1 MPSFRVIFRQWF
13 AKFSRLLQ
21 VKEALLFFVM
31 SCLYVA
37 PRLAKG
43 ERSLNAP
50 NTPLANF
57 GSLTPQSTI
66 VMLPHPP
73 SRQENL
79 KIIITRP
86 QEVGIYPLIL
96 WSHGVT
102 STPDVYPSLIDY
114 WVSHGYIVIA
124 PRHRDS
130 REIPEDT
137 RAYSFENWQERP
149 QEVSFILDQL
159 PIIGSIVPDLVNKI
173 DLRHVAAGGYSFGGQ
188 MALLLAGAG
197 QKENLDFKDNR
208 IQAVIAISPAGP
220 RDFFHPS
227 SFTTIDTPLL
237 VSAGTRDTA
246 KYPDRL
252 LGQGWRWHTS
262 PYFFAKGGD
271 KYLAVAT
278 LAQHDYDGIEKVS
291 AGQES
296 PYVQA
301 LQMLTLDFLN
311 VYLKDDRAAKFALSP
326 LPVFTTT
333 CGIIRFFK
341 R

>member
-31 SCLYVA
+31 SSFYGA
-37 PRLAKG
+37 PLLAKAD
-43 ERSLNAP
+43 RNLSVP
-50 NTPLANF
+50 NTPLENF
-57 GSLTPQSTI
+57 GSLTPQTTT

-79 KIIITRP
+79 KIVITRP
-86 QEVGIYPLIL
+86 KEAGIYPLVL

-102 STPDVYPSLIDY
+102 STPDVYPSLINV
-114 WVSHGYIVIA
+114 WASHGYIIIA

-137 RAYSFENWQERP
+137 RAYAFENWQERP

-159 PIIGSIVPDLVNKI
+159 PIIESMVPDLVNKI
-173 DLRHVAAGGYSFGGQ
+173 DLRHIAAGGYSFGGQ
-188 MALLLAGAG
+188 TALLLAGAG

-227 SFTTIDTPLL
+227 SFITVDTPLL
-237 VSAGTRDTA
+237 VTAGTRDTA

-262 PYFFAKGGD
+262 PYFFAKGRD

-278 LAQHDYDGIEKVS
+278 LAQHDYDGIENVA

-301 LQMLTLDFLN
+301 LQRLTLDFLN
-311 VYLKDDRAAKFALSP
+311 AYLKDDRAAKFALRP
-326 LPVFTTT
+326 LHVFITTG
-333 CGIIRFFK
+333 GIIRFF
-341 R
+341 RR

>member
-1 MPSFRVIFRQWF
+1 V
-13 AKFSRLLQ
+13 
-21 VKEALLFFVM
+21 
-31 SCLYVA
+31 
-37 PRLAKG
+37 
-43 ERSLNAP
+43 P
-50 NTPLANF
+50 NTPLENF
-57 GSLTPQSTI
+57 GSLTPQTTT

-79 KIIITRP
+79 KIVITRP
-86 QEVGIYPLIL
+86 KEAGIYPLVL

-102 STPDVYPSLIDY
+102 STPDVYPSLINV
-114 WVSHGYIVIA
+114 WASHGYIIIA

-137 RAYSFENWQERP
+137 RAYAFENWQERP

-159 PIIGSIVPDLVNKI
+159 PIIESMVPDLVNKI
-173 DLRHVAAGGYSFGGQ
+173 DLRHIAAGGYSFGGQ
-188 MALLLAGAG
+188 TALLLAGAG

-227 SFTTIDTPLL
+227 SFITVDTPLL
-237 VSAGTRDTA
+237 VTAGTRDTA

-262 PYFFAKGGD
+262 PYFCKGGD

-278 LAQHDYDGIEKVS
+278 LAQHDYDGIEKVA

-311 VYLKDDRAAKFALSP
+311 VYLKDDRAAKFALRP
-326 LPVFTTT
+326 LHVFITTG
-333 CGIIRFFK
+333 GIIRFF
-341 R
+341 RR